1 MKAITAVCSTG
12 ASVPSIANG
21 RVSRHRDNGEN
32 AEIQMYISKLK
43 DLVPFMPKNRKLSKL
58 EVIQNVIQ
66 YICDLQT
73 ALDADPA
80 VNDFDAAAVLATQN
94 HLLEVVSPRQP
105 LHVRP
110 SPNTILPSTNNTS
123 PTLIP
128 ASQHMYGTSNDYSS
142 INHNVSVTSHI
153 FSDPARRVAQ
163 SRQPWR
169 WLALNKFLFTGISV
183 AKIFEKHFSR
193 INLPAISRRG
203 IYLGSKALIRRCFP
217 YRNVKIIIPGSI
229 VASASR
235 NTHFFP

>member
-21 RVSRHRDNGEN
+21 RVSRHRDGEN

-73 ALDADPA
+73 ALDSDPA
-80 VNDFDAAAVLATQN
+80 VNDFDPAAVLASQH
-94 HLLEVVSPRQP
+94 HLLEQVSPRQP

-110 SPNTILPSTNNTS
+110 SPNTILPSSNSNTS

-128 ASQHMYGTSNDYSS
+128 ASQHVYGASNDYSS
-142 INHNVSVTSHI
+142 TNHNVSVTPHTSFSFPNRGTRNSLDDDDSHKKPHLRSRLKLQKYSATSFVCI
-153 FSDPARRVAQ
+153 F
-163 SRQPWR
+163 
-169 WLALNKFLFTGISV
+169 
-183 AKIFEKHFSR
+183 
-193 INLPAISRRG
+193 
-203 IYLGSKALIRRCFP
+203 
-217 YRNVKIIIPGSI
+217 YRTV
-229 VASASR
+229 
-235 NTHFFP
+235 